1 MIFNKWN
8 DSCIL
13 QPLPVT
19 SAQWFSGVTHTIHAA
34 AVKALTS
41 YSREGGHVYTV
52 LKILAAQKFLL
63 EDFFVSLN
71 KHVLTSAISCRRHS
85 PLVILAKTAGEKKII
100 FLLIP
105 SRTVPENKSVTKLKP
120 KLYTP
125 KNTSSNISISLQQ
138 ALLSVMW
145 AVLQHLKCTAGNCP
159 SSGGHSCSQHI
170 CSGSTPEPAPAQQL
184 PGNDLFHIIIFH
196 PKPCILWVLHTLG

>member
-85 PLVILAKTAGEKKII
+85 PLVILAKTAGEKKKSFF
-100 FLLIP
+100 FLYLLEQFLKTNQLQNLSPNCTHLKILLAISLFP
-105 SRTVPENKSVTKLKP
+105 SSKLFCLWCEQFCSTWSALQGTVPPLVATLAVSTSARDPPQSQLLPSSYQVMI
-120 KLYTP
+120 YS
-125 KNTSSNISISLQQ
+125 TSSFFTQNLVYCEYYI
-138 ALLSVMW
+138 
-145 AVLQHLKCTAGNCP
+145 H
-159 SSGGHSCSQHI
+159 
-170 CSGSTPEPAPAQQL
+170 
-184 PGNDLFHIIIFH
+184 
-196 PKPCILWVLHTLG
+196 